1 MSFGS
6 VVLENLLGNF
16 CLGAS
21 PGSVAQGAS
30 TGSDMVL
37 LIRTCYRRG
46 NMAAAA
52 GEYGGAS
59 GGIWKQLRG
68 NVAAAAGIM
77 CSDDQAD
84 RAIEILEGL
93 RGQGGVERH
102 LGDIYSEQ
110 GDYKR

>member
-1 MSFGS
+1 
-6 VVLENLLGNF
+6 
-16 CLGAS
+16 
-21 PGSVAQGAS
+21 
-30 TGSDMVL
+30 
-37 LIRTCYRRG
+37 
-46 NMAAAA
+46 MAAAA

-59 GGIWKQLRG
+59 GGYG
-68 NVAAAAGIM
+68 NNPWGNIAAAAGIM

>member
-1 MSFGS
+1 MSPR
-6 VVLENLLGNF
+6 EHQLGVTWS
-16 CLGAS
+16 CLSELVIAG
-21 PGSVAQGAS
+21 GIWRQQ
-30 TGSDMVL
+30 
-37 LIRTCYRRG
+37 RG
-46 NMAAAA
+46 NMVAQA
-52 GEYGGAS
+52 GGYGNNP
-59 GGIWKQLRG
+59 RG
-68 NVAAAAGIM
+68 NIAAAAGIM